1 MLSATYRIRLE
12 KIAEKI
18 ARGEEVSL
26 ENMIWANK
34 LSSNNAHATKI
45 MRQARRKLE
54 NPDMVEGSMDDF
66 LNQLDIGGIGH
77 EAKGIDG
84 SSTVDDIVDFFKRD
98 DDEGDGNWLRRD

>member
-26 ENMIWANK
+26 EDMIWANK
-34 LSSNNAHATKI
+34 LSSHNAHAAKI
-45 MRQARRKLE
+45 MRQARRTAA
-54 NPDMVEGSMDDF
+54 NQNMVEGSMDDF

-84 SSTVDDIVDFFKRD
+84 SSTVDDIIDFFKRD
-98 DDEGDGNWLRRD
+98 DDEGNWRRRD